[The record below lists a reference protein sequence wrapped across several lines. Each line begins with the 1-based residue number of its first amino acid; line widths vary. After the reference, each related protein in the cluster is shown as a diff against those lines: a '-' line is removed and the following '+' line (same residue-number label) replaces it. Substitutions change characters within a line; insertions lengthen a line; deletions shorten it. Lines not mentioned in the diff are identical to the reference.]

1 MYTNDI
7 VLDLVLA
14 SNDNAYQTNFA
25 NGTKITINNTI
36 KRHADLEC
44 GGKLIDGEMST
55 TPNSHHD
62 RRKRTLSLVCDHR
75 ALGNSDKRNAWLKT

>member
-14 SNDNAYQTNFA
+14 SNDNEYQTNFA

-36 KRHADLEC
+36 KRHADLEY

-55 TPNSHHD
+55 TPNSLHD
-62 RRKRTLSLVCDHR
+62 LQS
-75 ALGNSDKRNAWLKT
+75 